1 MNEMLIYTFACN
13 GFPKWLSH
21 DGLPTDDLRC
31 LALNCLNER
40 NANLSLRLQWSSI
53 MVVTR
58 WFANCSFNSGCG
70 KIFIAVFF
78 RMVHTTKHKV
88 LFYEM
93 NHKIKM
99 QIGVGET
106 NPCN

>member
-1 MNEMLIYTFACN
+1 MKDFSFQM
-13 GFPKWLSH
+13 KWL
-21 DGLPTDDLRC
+21 
-31 LALNCLNER
+31 
-40 NANLSLRLQWSSI
+40 
-53 MVVTR
+53 
-58 WFANCSFNSGCG
+58 FNIGCCQ
-70 KIFIAVFF
+70 IVIVAFF

-106 NPCN
+106 NPCNWK